1 MVRRIAALA
10 PIREAAFASLKGP
23 LRPVPVPV
31 DPTDGSEEREASDR
45 RRILQYGSH
54 GPPMLLFTRPI
65 RIATHRRLDKTV
77 ALCQL

>member
-1 MVRRIAALA
+1 MPLVRGNRMVRRIAALA

-45 RRILQYGSH
+45 RRILQYGSRK
-54 GPPMLLFTRPI
+54 TN
-65 RIATHRRLDKTV
+65 ARL
-77 ALCQL
+77 ARSS

>member
-10 PIREAAFASLKGP
+10 AIREAAFASLKGP

-45 RRILQYGSH
+45 RRILQYGSRK
-54 GPPMLLFTRPI
+54 TNARPA
-65 RIATHRRLDKTV
+65 RSS
-77 ALCQL
+77 